1 MKIKAIEYI
10 HLPQS
15 EDLGPKGRSYTV
27 VEKVIEF
34 RGKKILVLETEASD
48 ISFCDSSYACQLRTF
63 VVKGYIKKW
72 KFRTGPEGMDISI
85 LEPLEDNEEK
95 KELHE
100 YLRKTYNIENIV

>member
-1 MKIKAIEYI
+1 MESKAIEYI

-15 EDLGPKGRSYTV
+15 EDLGPKGRSYRIT
-27 VEKVIEF
+27 EKVIEF

-72 KFRTGPEGMDISI
+72 KFRTSPGSMDISM
-85 LEPLEDNEEK
+85 LEPLEDDEEK
-95 KELHE
+95 KQLHE